1 MLGILD
7 QVDGSAGFYIGLS
20 FDEFELKMI
29 RESVRAA
36 WLENIHKVSPTNLHV
51 FQAIEMTDYHT
62 KAHLLDHENV
72 WPKKSRILDSKFVSQ
87 LRQTSLFRRIEEEFG
102 EVVISGEDGIRPEE
116 VYWRLVRPDSPKDV
130 GPLHA
135 DEWFWRL
142 GNWHTPEGYRR
153 LKIWISIFSEKGKNG
168 FKYVA
173 GSHKREWNFGGEIK
187 SGLLKPVIQEKE
199 EDLGAVFFEASSGD
213 AIIFHDKLLHGG
225 SIGGEKT
232 RVSMEWT
239 MFVKE

>member
-1 MLGILD
+1 MLGILNN
-7 QVDGSAGFYIGLS
+7 VDGNPGFHIGLS
-20 FDEFELKMI
+20 FNQIELEMI
-29 RESVRAA
+29 RERIRDA
-36 WLENIHKVSPTNLHV
+36 WLENIFRVSPQSVQT
-51 FQAIEMTDYHT
+51 FQELEMTDYHT
-62 KAHLLDHENV
+62 KAHLLDHEHV
-72 WPKKSRILDSKFVSQ
+72 WPKKVRILDSNFVRQ
-87 LRQTSLFRRIEEEFG
+87 LRQTGLFISLEEEFG
-102 EVVISGEDGIRPEE
+102 EVIISGEDGICPEE
-116 VYWRLVRPDSPKDV
+116 VYWRLVRPNSPKDV

-142 GNWHTPEGYRR
+142 GNWYTPKGYRR

-168 FKYVA
+168 FKYVS
-173 GSHKREWNFGGEIK
+173 GSHKKEWNFNGEEK
-187 SGLLKPVIQEKE
+187 SGLLKPVIQENE
-199 EDLGAVFFEASSGD
+199 ERLGAVFFEAKPGD